1 MARMPE
7 KEDEFQYWSR
17 KKRNKY
23 HDAFRALYSDEGV
36 KDEQL
41 DRHGTEKGSQ
51 TTQETNLP

>member
-17 KKRNKY
+17 KKRTKY
-23 HDAFRALYSDEGV
+23 HAAFRALYSEGI

-41 DRHGTEKGSQ
+41 DKHGTEEGSQ